1 MSTASDFLT
10 NDHREC
16 DALWAKVEAAA
27 DGGDL
32 AATRAAFVAFDKS
45 MQRHFEFEEKTLFPA
60 IEQATGMSGF
70 GPTAVMRSEHEQMR
84 RILATMTT
92 ALESGDTGSLLDHG
106 DTLLMVIQQHN
117 VKEERILY
125 PIADARVGG
134 EWAALRAGWVE

>member
-32 AATRAAFVAFDKS
+32 AATRAAFTAFERS
-45 MQRHFEFEEKTLFPA
+45 MQRHFDFEEKTLFPA

-70 GPTAVMRSEHEQMR
+70 GPTAVMRNEHEQMR
-84 RILATMTT
+84 RILATMVT
-92 ALESGDTGSLLDHG
+92 ALEGGDTGSLLDHG

-125 PIADARVGG
+125 PIADARVADA
-134 EWAALRAGWVE
+134 WPTMRAAWVD